1 MELLGIADNVR
12 NVLEISMEQWKLL
25 LTSNSED
32 LGEADVKRGIF
43 QEDSLSPLLFI
54 LRLVTLSLKGNKYL
68 ER

>member
-25 LTSNSED
+25 LTSNNED

-43 QEDSLSPLLFI
+43 QGDLFQSLTIIVCFAY
-54 LRLVTLSLKGNKYL
+54 GNL
-68 ER
+68 IVER